1 MGGFTQL
8 SNGFLLFSEKF
19 ADGGQYEGS
28 WQAGRYSG
36 FGTCTWEGMFVCVCV
51 LWLVACFLFVLK
63 CAGSPNHKLL
73 CVCVLCVRV
82 DGRRY
87 RGEWRNGMAH
97 GRGTETYPN
106 GAIRHEGQWVDDE
119 PVR

>member
-1 MGGFTQL
+1 MVYLIDFVRRLTFTYKP
-8 SNGFLLFSEKF
+8 LLR
-19 ADGGQYEGS
+19 
-28 WQAGRYSG
+28 WI
-36 FGTCTWEGMFVCVCV
+36 
-51 LWLVACFLFVLK
+51 L
-63 CAGSPNHKLL
+63 
-73 CVCVLCVRV
+73 

-106 GAIRHEGQWVDDE
+106 GAVRHDGQWVDDE